1 MDVSY
6 AHEKGATMRQK
17 LPMLAALVLISAMLV
32 VNVGTLGAATE
43 LLGLSP
49 TFEPDLTATAES
61 DPGPYPYPYPPYPG
75 PFPTQSPQPATPVWL
90 PVPTPAP
97 KSSRHPAFVT
107 VTQRPLPNASARR
120 GGIVTYTIVATNR
133 GRGDAENVTISMPF
147 DPSEVRVLDA
157 QFSRAGAW
165 VSKLE
170 NNRLELQTGPVGA
183 GGDAITATVRFV
195 ALAAIADGTS
205 LAEQLTFSWSDEEQ
219 GGSGVSNRT
228 LLVVAAGDADQAIY
242 PLAVAIGGTARYS
255 FSGAVF
261 APGEPVSFWYNMPT
275 GRAVEVGMIAADAN
289 GSASVDLESGG
300 LASGAYSMVAH
311 GNWTG
316 FTAVAAF
323 QISP

>member
-1 MDVSY
+1 M
-6 AHEKGATMRQK
+6 MRQK
-17 LPMLAALVLISAMLV
+17 IPMLAALALISAMLV
-32 VNVGTLGAATE
+32 VNVGAMGAATG
-43 LLGLSP
+43 LLLLAP
-49 TFEPDLTATAES
+49 TFEPDLTATDEADLTATAEA
-61 DPGPYPYPYPPYPG
+61 DPWPYPYPYPPHYPY
-75 PFPTQSPQPATPVWL
+75 PFPTPSPQPSPK
-90 PVPTPAP
+90 PAPAIP

-107 VTQRPLPNASARR
+107 VIQRPFPNTSARR
-120 GGIVTYTIVATNR
+120 SGIVTYTIVTTNR
-133 GRGDAENVTISMPF
+133 GKGDADNVTISMPF

-183 GGDAITATVRFV
+183 GGDAVTATVRFV
-195 ALAAIADGTS
+195 ILAAIADGTS

-219 GGSGVSNRT
+219 GGSGASNRA
-228 LLVVAAGDADQAIY
+228 LLVVAGGDGDQAIY
-242 PLAVAIGGTARYS
+242 PLALAIGGTARYS

-261 APGEPVSFWYNMPT
+261 APGEPVSFWYNTPT

-289 GSASVDLESGG
+289 GVASADLESGG
-300 LASGAYSMVAH
+300 LAGGAYSMVAH